1 MKESRQFVDFHTVI
15 NAKGTAPISVH
26 HDVELDCE
34 DTAFFCALHAL
45 ESIKAISYVLH
56 QEELETFYQ
65 LIKENLPH
73 GTY

>member
-1 MKESRQFVDFHTVI
+1 MKESRQLVKLVTTVTG
-15 NAKGTAPISVH
+15 NELKPFLVH

-34 DTAFFCALHAL
+34 DTAFFCALHVL
-45 ESIKAISYVLH
+45 ESAKAISYVLH

-73 GTY
+73 G

>member
-1 MKESRQFVDFHTVI
+1 MKESRQLVKLVTTVTG
-15 NAKGTAPISVH
+15 NELKPFLVR

-45 ESIKAISYVLH
+45 ESIKAISYVMH

-73 GTY
+73 G